1 LQSRSPEFKPQ
12 SHKKRKMMD
21 RKGSGHAPFPPKVLA
36 EKKGKEIWYGV
47 AGTPVIPVEAGGF

>member
-1 LQSRSPEFKPQ
+1 
-12 SHKKRKMMD
+12 MMD